1 MELTLF
7 FIIFHFFRLPQN
19 DYKGMAR
26 IIDDTTFSKLIVML
40 SKDEKVQLFNTLCT
54 APKTDGKDKDR
65 GAVSSEKS
73 EKSED

>member
-1 MELTLF
+1 
-7 FIIFHFFRLPQN
+7 
-19 DYKGMAR
+19 MAR

-54 APKTDGKDKDR
+54 APKTDGEDKDR